1 MSISEFCCLLQ
12 CGVGNEGVYMFSPES
27 KRVWV
32 PRPGEIQWT
41 VEFVLR
47 MHAKHVYMSRRLP
60 SLEAV
65 SSCLIQWDAKIRWM
79 HVFGKLPPDPVASQS
94 TSGEGWWRLRDPGR
108 TCLTTARLPD
118 SWEVFLQEAKAECL
132 VACAR
137 SRSFFRDKRSS
148 ASNLHG
154 VARLGL
160 QYLRTGSL
168 AAVNTDKDGGFALT
182 SKKGLALATLAQ
194 IVRPQYEELL
204 VQPDSLLQDIVPE
217 YVYACKSVGEKLQDE
232 ELTEA
237 LLSSLQKGSRKFVTK
252 VLTTVKSHKP
262 VGEVSM
268 RLIHSAPQH
277 FMNPAMRWIGWNLKQ
292 FLSRQQ
298 HILRDSDHLIQLLRS
313 VKVPSTARLVKF
325 DIKDF
330 FMSGHHDDISLLTS
344 KCFPPAV
351 QTGARDLIDS
361 VIRNQVVTVPGVN
374 KYWRVQVGTG
384 MGLRCSGELSDC
396 TFYKLAEEKFAT
408 CSEVQRAFG
417 IIFYCRFKDD
427 GFFIIDTP
435 RAKLLEF

>member
-1 MSISEFCCLLQ
+1 
-12 CGVGNEGVYMFSPES
+12 
-27 KRVWV
+27 
-32 PRPGEIQWT
+32 
-41 VEFVLR
+41 
-47 MHAKHVYMSRRLP
+47 
-60 SLEAV
+60 
-65 SSCLIQWDAKIRWM
+65 
-79 HVFGKLPPDPVASQS
+79 
-94 TSGEGWWRLRDPGR
+94 
-108 TCLTTARLPD
+108 
-118 SWEVFLQEAKAECL
+118 
-132 VACAR
+132 
-137 SRSFFRDKRSS
+137 
-148 ASNLHG
+148 
-154 VARLGL
+154 
-160 QYLRTGSL
+160 
-168 AAVNTDKDGGFALT
+168 
-182 SKKGLALATLAQ
+182 
-194 IVRPQYEELL
+194 
-204 VQPDSLLQDIVPE
+204 
-217 YVYACKSVGEKLQDE
+217 
-232 ELTEA
+232 
-237 LLSSLQKGSRKFVTK
+237 
-252 VLTTVKSHKP
+252 
-262 VGEVSM
+262 M

-330 FMSGHHDDISLLTS
+330 SMSGHHDDISLLTS
-344 KCFPPAV
+344 KRFPPAV

-435 RAKLLEF
+435 RAKLLEFWEQFKRKSAYFRICVWQRVNAWSWHAGSHAFQRPGMAGKWSTGFSVAPQKKHDNGDHYCQLQHTHLLCIEHGLEHKPSEFKNVLVTRKRAEELPCNFWSPWKQ